1 MVTPRLAQCCIGL
14 GLLVAALLAPMSSAS
29 AQNYPARRVTLVVPY
44 TPGSGF
50 DIVARTVGQKLSER
64 WGQPVIVDNKAGAS
78 GTIGTEAVA
87 NSAPDGYTL
96 LVSGG
101 PHTVYPSLMKNL
113 RFDSIASFTPVGVT
127 AAGVVALVVNPQ
139 ALPVNSVDELIK
151 ELRAKPGKYNFSSPG
166 VGTLQHLGM
175 ELFKQQLKLD
185 VLHVPY
191 RGAGPAITDL
201 ITGQVQFTYLPV
213 NSALPQVQAGKLRML
228 AVASSKRTALAPEVP
243 SLSEL
248 GYPSLD
254 FDLWFGFLGPANLPA
269 AIVRKWDDELAAIN
283 ALADVKESLL
293 KQGLAPMSLDSAAT
307 GALIRRDIARWRE
320 VVQNAGVK
328 PE

>member
-87 NSAPDGYTL
+87 NAAPDGYTL

-139 ALPVNSVDELIK
+139 ALPVNSVEELIK

>member
-139 ALPVNSVDELIK
+139 ALPVNSVEELIK

-269 AIVRKWDDELAAIN
+269 AIVCKWDDELAAIN

>member
-14 GLLVAALLAPMSSAS
+14 GLLVSALLAPVSSAS
-29 AQNYPARRVTLVVPY
+29 AQNYPARRITLVVPY

-50 DIVARTVGQKLSER
+50 DIVARTVGQKLAER

-87 NSAPDGYTL
+87 NAAPDGYTL

-101 PHTVYPSLMKNL
+101 PHTV
-113 RFDSIASFTPVGVT
+113 
-127 AAGVVALVVNPQ
+127 
-139 ALPVNSVDELIK
+139 
-151 ELRAKPGKYNFSSPG
+151 
-166 VGTLQHLGM
+166 
-175 ELFKQQLKLD
+175 
-185 VLHVPY
+185 
-191 RGAGPAITDL
+191 
-201 ITGQVQFTYLPV
+201 
-213 NSALPQVQAGKLRML
+213 
-228 AVASSKRTALAPEVP
+228 
-243 SLSEL
+243 
-248 GYPSLD
+248 YPSLD

-307 GALIRRDIARWRE
+307 SELIRRDIARWRE